1 MAYHGVDGT
10 VMAVSQQFVD
20 DQEQPLIPAAGY
32 PKIRLYDSAKDVLVS
47 INAAASSEPG
57 KWVANLPIPKMD
69 LESRTEFKIKWL
81 FKDQEGQKVL
91 VNEVALIE
99 PAIDQRNDDIVV
111 LFGEADAS
119 LKLPVSWQDGWE
131 GTWQVYYGNQ
141 ECIVDAPALQ
151 DLEKRANLDST
162 VFTLPLDQVPY
173 ASLISYLLS
182 LRVTPPGG
190 RRRTY
195 NYKLYAV
202 TPQIMLA
209 MSHIEDT
216 LNKARIENVIPEL
229 RYTDA
234 DILSYLERGLYM
246 FNRVGYPTSF
256 NGTNMQGILFDAWL
270 ICSSYWAIS
279 AQLLAEGS
287 LAFDFSGQGVSL
299 NVDRTPQLDAAIGRI
314 ESQIEQHVVPLKKIL
329 NTQGLTQGDGSV
341 GATNLNNP
349 RASATMGII
358 NAATTRMPMYSR
370 TFIGRYM

>member
-10 VMAVSQQFVD
+10 VLAVSQHFLD
-20 DQEQPLIPAAGY
+20 DQDQPLIPATGY
-32 PKIRLYDSAKDVLVS
+32 PKIRLYDSAGDVLVA

-57 KWVANLPIPKMD
+57 KWTANMPIPKMD

-81 FKDQEGQKVL
+81 FKGNDAQKIRVS
-91 VNEVALIE
+91 EVALIE

-111 LFGEADAS
+111 LFGEADATM
-119 LKLPVSWQDGWE
+119 KLPVSWQQGWE
-131 GTWQVYYGNQ
+131 GQWQIYYGNQ
-141 ECIVDAPALQ
+141 ECVQDAPPLQ
-151 DLEKRANLDST
+151 DLPMRSNLDST

-173 ASLISYLLS
+173 ASLVSYLLS
-182 LRVTPPGG
+182 VKITPPGG

-195 NYKLYAV
+195 NYKLWTV

-229 RYTDA
+229 RYNDA
-234 DILSYLERGLYM
+234 DLLSYLERGLYM
-246 FNRVGYPTSF
+246 FNRVGYPTAF

-314 ESQIEQHVVPLKKIL
+314 ESQIEQHVVPLKKLL
-329 NTQGLTQGDGSV
+329 NTQGITNGDGSV

-349 RASATMGII
+349 RASATSGII
-358 NAATTRMPMYSR
+358 NAVTTRLPMYGS
-370 TFIGRYM
+370 TFIGRRF